1 MDYLPVIWQKLRGLR
16 TVLLPLS
23 GVVCI
28 VFPGHLTKSLP
39 VMLGSVMTVTGLLQ
53 LPFALRDEEHKNPET
68 MDTAIAVVFLV
79 LGPAILLMRSHAMAM
94 IGYIWG
100 LLGILKGTRLLNP
113 AIYRMTQKQGW
124 FLLLAE
130 AAVQLV
136 LGMMLLFHHEQ
147 KITMHIVILGIELL
161 CGSVWERP
169 DEELRKMPRD
179 ESCKAEDPAREKGP
193 AGCAQQELQEGAL
206 ASDAL

>member
-1 MDYLPVIWQKLRGLR
+1 
-16 TVLLPLS
+16 
-23 GVVCI
+23 
-28 VFPGHLTKSLP
+28 
-39 VMLGSVMTVTGLLQ
+39 
-53 LPFALRDEEHKNPET
+53 
-68 MDTAIAVVFLV
+68 MDTAIALVFLV

-94 IGYIWG
+94 IGCIWG
-100 LLGILKGTRLLNP
+100 LMGILKGTRLLNR

-147 KITMHIVILGIELL
+147 KITMHIVVLGMELL

-169 DEELRKMPRD
+169 DEELRRCQGMRAAKQGTLCRRRGRQLC
-179 ESCKAEDPAREKGP
+179 SSRSSRKGP
-193 AGCAQQELQEGAL
+193 LHRTPSEAQGERCVA
-206 ASDAL
+206 